1 MKREECFQGLCFSGE
16 VEKKRDGIYLEGVL
30 KGKVEVECIRC
41 LSPFLRPVEEEV
53 KFKVVKPPHS
63 ELEEEFDIFEM
74 ENFDLKEILRSEVES
89 LRSDYNICPKCEGRE
104 IDLEF

>member
-16 VEKKRDGIYLEGVL
+16 VEKRRDGIYLEGKL

-41 LSPFLRPVEEEV
+41 LSPFLQPVEEEV
-53 KFKVVKPPHS
+53 KFKVVKTPYS
-63 ELEEEFDIFEM
+63 GTDGEFDIFEM
-74 ENFDLKEILRSEVES
+74 EKFDLKEILRSEVES
-89 LRSDYNICPKCEGRE
+89 IRNDYNICPNCQGRE